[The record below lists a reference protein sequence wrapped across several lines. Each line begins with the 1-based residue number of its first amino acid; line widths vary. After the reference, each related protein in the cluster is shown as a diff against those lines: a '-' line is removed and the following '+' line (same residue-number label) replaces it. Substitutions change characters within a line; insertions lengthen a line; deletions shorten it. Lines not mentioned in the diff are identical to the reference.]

1 MTRGAAGPRAGSG
14 SGLRVGFGLGV
25 GLALAGAAA
34 AVAGIRCRYVVVT
47 VEGAS
52 MAPTLASG
60 DRVLVRRTGPA
71 GIRTGRLV
79 VTRPPAGERWSR
91 MRRSG
96 WLIKRVAAAAGE
108 PVPRDAAPALRDGP
122 EEYVPDG
129 RVVLLGD
136 NPAESLDSRFWGYF
150 RADYVVGVVV
160 RRLPSD
166 LH

>member
-1 MTRGAAGPRAGSG
+1 MAAVAT
-14 SGLRVGFGLGV
+14 
-25 GLALAGAAA
+25 
-34 AVAGIRCRYVVVT
+34 VAGIRLRYVVVT

-79 VTRPPAGERWSR
+79 VTRPPTDERWAR
-91 MRRSG
+91 GRRSG
-96 WLIKRVAAAAGE
+96 WLVKRVAAAAGE
-108 PVPRDAAPALRDGP
+108 PVPRDAAPALRTRP
-122 EEYVPDG
+122 EEQVPDG

-150 RADYVVGVVV
+150 RADHVVGVVV
-160 RRLPSD
+160 RRFPSD
-166 LH
+166 LR